1 MKMNEV
7 VNRSLEIVE
16 KLRNLFTMQICII
29 PEAKRSELRVVLL
42 EPTSKNLFGSIEI
55 IFTLDYYYFICLKSD
70 TLQLPDLTS
79 YI

>member
-1 MKMNEV
+1 MNRYEV
-7 VNRSLEIVE
+7 DENEWSRQSIARNFE
-16 KLRNLFTMQICII
+16 KLRAF